1 MPIAAVVAKENR
13 RRASLVTVVRPRPEA
28 ARPTKPLAETARFGL
43 IPAVV
48 AVEGLGA
55 SSRATAA
62 VVVVAAAVAVSIT
75 LR

>member
-13 RRASLVTVVRPRPEA
+13 RRAPLVTVVRPRPEA
-28 ARPTKPLAETARFGL
+28 ARPTKPLAEAARFGL